1 MAILNLALY
10 REVSREEVNDFL
22 RDVALNSAMNRQI
35 DFTTSREVVSSD
47 FTGNRHAGIIDSHA
61 TIANGKRLILYVWY
75 DNEFG
80 YSCQVVRVG
89 QKMAGI
95 KYPIV
100 PPQPVTGASTSAEQ
114 QKVKSA

>member
-1 MAILNLALY
+1 MAILNLALN
-10 REVSREEVNDFL
+10 REVSRNEVNDFL

-35 DFTTSREVVSSD
+35 DFTVSREVVSSD

-61 TIANGKRLILYVWY
+61 TIVNGKQVILYVWY

-100 PPQPVTGASTSAEQ
+100 PPQPVTGEAIGAEPR
-114 QKVKSA
+114 KVKLA